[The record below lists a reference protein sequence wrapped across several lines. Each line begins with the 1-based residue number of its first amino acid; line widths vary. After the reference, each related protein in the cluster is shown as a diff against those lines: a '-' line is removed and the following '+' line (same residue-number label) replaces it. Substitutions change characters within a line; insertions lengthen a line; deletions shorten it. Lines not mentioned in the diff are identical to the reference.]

1 MPVTSMRMSH
11 HLPLPVPA
19 SDVSRKM
26 SIAALSEA
34 DGSSPT
40 LSSPELSRTLSHD
53 SFLSVPALPQTPP
66 DSTAGSPA
74 LKPYDFAP
82 FAVRDAS
89 HSPLPPILEPA
100 TPTRKASVESLPS
113 IHAFDQQIQE
123 LISKHGLA
131 RSSPWPSINDTRPA
145 VTLSQTPFKPSPR
158 AYVTQVEH
166 SGLPPATHQYQIGLD
181 YCMPPSPEAEGRH
194 INQKYT
200 TEQGDYIIY
209 AWHDKKLK
217 WAAIKEEFASMFGK
231 TPERTVQGLQAWYYR
246 MNKEIPVWDDDGW
259 LIFEHEDAVE
269 PKCVSIK
276 RRQREVKCEP
286 CTMAQGSSNLKKDPE
301 GLWREEGCRC
311 KQLGPLGLAQRYPER
326 LVLYPWV
333 DTELKRKARNWA
345 SKRTMQYNDRRE
357 RRKRKEMRRVN
368 KL

>member
-1 MPVTSMRMSH
+1 MQFSQS
-11 HLPLPVPA
+11 LPLPVPA
-19 SDVSRKM
+19 TDISRKM

-34 DGSSPT
+34 DGSSPA
-40 LSSPELSRTLSHD
+40 LSSRSLKHD
-53 SFLSVPALPQTPP
+53 AYLSVPTLPQTPP

-74 LKPYDFAP
+74 LKPYEFAS
-82 FAVRDAS
+82 FAS
-89 HSPLPPILEPA
+89 SSPPHSPLAPVMEPA
-100 TPTRKASVESLPS
+100 TASRKSSIESLPS
-113 IHAFDQQIQE
+113 IHEFDQKIQE
-123 LISKHGLA
+123 LISKHGPA
-131 RSSPWPSINDTRPA
+131 RSSTWTSVNDTRPA
-145 VTLSQTPFKPSPR
+145 VTLGQTPHKPVQLKVVTSPVDYNSFHG
-158 AYVTQVEH
+158 APYPYQHSHEYVVP
-166 SGLPPATHQYQIGLD
+166 L
-181 YCMPPSPEAEGRH
+181 SPEAEGRH

-217 WAAIKEEFASMFGK
+217 WAAIKEEFASMFGR

-276 RRQREVKCEP
+276 RRQREVKCQS
-286 CTMAQGSSNLKKDPE
+286 CIMAQGNNKMKKDAD
-301 GLWREEGCRC
+301 GLWREEGCQC

-326 LVLYPWV
+326 LVHYPWV
-333 DTELKRKARNWA
+333 DPELKRKARNWA
-345 SKRTMQYNDRRE
+345 QKRTMQYNDRRE
-357 RRKRKEMRRVN
+357 RRKRKELRRV

>member
-1 MPVTSMRMSH
+1 MD
-11 HLPLPVPA
+11 A
-19 SDVSRKM
+19 SRKM

-34 DGSSPT
+34 DASSPA
-40 LSSPELSRTLSHD
+40 LSSRSLKHEPYLGL
-53 SFLSVPALPQTPP
+53 PNLPQTPP

-74 LKPYDFAP
+74 LKPYEFASYSSSSP
-82 FAVRDAS
+82 P
-89 HSPLPPILEPA
+89 HSPLPAIEVPA
-100 TPTRKASVESLPS
+100 TVSRRPSVESLPS
-113 IHAFDQQIQE
+113 IQEFDQKIQE
-123 LISKHGLA
+123 LISKHGPA
-131 RSSPWPSINDTRPA
+131 RSSTWTSVNDTRPA
-145 VTLSQTPFKPSPR
+145 VTLSQTPQKPLQLKVVTSP
-158 AYVTQVEH
+158 VEYNNFSSAPYHYQH
-166 SGLPPATHQYQIGLD
+166 SHEYIVPL
-181 YCMPPSPEAEGRH
+181 SPESEGRH

-217 WAAIKEEFASMFGK
+217 WAAIKEEFASMFGR

-276 RRQREVKCEP
+276 RRQREVKCQS
-286 CTMAQGSSNLKKDPE
+286 CIMAQGNNKMKKDAE
-301 GLWREEGCRC
+301 GLWREEGCQC

-326 LVLYPWV
+326 LVHYPWV
-333 DTELKRKARNWA
+333 DSELKRKARNWA
-345 SKRTMQYNDRRE
+345 QKRTMQYNDRRE
-357 RRKRKEMRRVN
+357 RRKRKELRRV